1 MTDQTTYTHDPQGLV
16 FIRSLHQQTNTIH
29 YRALALEDILPAIR
43 HAVDTDCFDHLHF
56 HLVRTDQRVRDDG
69 EVFHKY
75 APLPVVMDKDKSTLK
90 WFMYAAREEIDNAL
104 AASNLKPKKS
114 FLGRLFN

>member
-1 MTDQTTYTHDPQGLV
+1 MTNYTHDEEGLV
-16 FIRSLHQQTNTIH
+16 FLRSLNQQTNTIH

-43 HAVDTDCFDHLHF
+43 HAVEFDYWGHLHF
-56 HLVRTDQRVRDDG
+56 HLIRTDQRVRDDG

-75 APLPVVMDKDKSTLK
+75 APLPVVMDKDKSTLR

>member
-1 MTDQTTYTHDPQGLV
+1 MTNYIHDPQGLV
-16 FIRSLHQQTNTIH
+16 FLRSLNQQTNTIH
-29 YRALALEDILPAIR
+29 YRALDLEDILPAIR
-43 HAVDTDCFDHLHF
+43 HAVESDDWDHLHF

-75 APLPVVMDKDKSTLK
+75 APLPVVMGKDKSTLK

>member
-1 MTDQTTYTHDPQGLV
+1 MTNYTHDEEGLV
-16 FIRSLHQQTNTIH
+16 FLRSLNQQTNTIH
-29 YRALALEDILPAIR
+29 YRALPLEDILPAVR
-43 HAVDTDCFDHLHF
+43 HAVESDDWDHLHF
-56 HLVRTDQRVRDDG
+56 HLVRTDQRVRDNE
-69 EVFHKY
+69 EVWHKY
-75 APLPVVMDKDKSTLK
+75 APLPVVMAADKSTLK

>member
-1 MTDQTTYTHDPQGLV
+1 MTNYTHDEEGLV
-16 FIRSLHQQTNTIH
+16 FLRSLNQQTNTIH
-29 YRALALEDILPAIR
+29 YRALPLEDILPAIR
-43 HAVDTDCFDHLHF
+43 HAVDTDDWDHLYF
-56 HLVRTDQRVRDDG
+56 HLVRTDQRVRDNG
-69 EVFHKY
+69 EVWHKY

>member
-1 MTDQTTYTHDPQGLV
+1 MTNYTHDEEGLV
-16 FIRSLHQQTNTIH
+16 FLRSLNQTTNTIH
-29 YRALALEDILPAIR
+29 YRALPLEDILPAIR
-43 HAVDTDCFDHLHF
+43 HAVEADDWDHLYF

-75 APLPVVMDKDKSTLK
+75 APLPVVMAADKSSLK

-104 AASNLKPKKS
+104 AASEPRKQGFLRNLFK
-114 FLGRLFN
+114 